1 MNAQNSFDLLVSQDF
16 NHASFDDVK
25 LFVLAVWHED
35 FVPDISQLDEIY
47 AARSASYLLDKLR
60 RFNCVPLQQKMKLN
74 RVISLLTS
82 RFELDSIPNT
92 ALDLDSPLESLAIRW
107 GLNSD
112 LKLMIRQLL
121 PYQTRHYKHGI

>member
-1 MNAQNSFDLLVSQDF
+1 MDAQTSFERLVSQDF
-16 NHASFDDVK
+16 KHASFDDVK
-25 LFVLAVWHED
+25 LVVLAVWHEG
-35 FVPDISQLDEIY
+35 FIPDISQLDEIY
-47 AARSASYLLDKLR
+47 AARSANYLLDKLK

-82 RFELDSIPNT
+82 RFELDNVPNT
-92 ALDLDSPLESLAIRW
+92 TLDLDSPLESLAIRW